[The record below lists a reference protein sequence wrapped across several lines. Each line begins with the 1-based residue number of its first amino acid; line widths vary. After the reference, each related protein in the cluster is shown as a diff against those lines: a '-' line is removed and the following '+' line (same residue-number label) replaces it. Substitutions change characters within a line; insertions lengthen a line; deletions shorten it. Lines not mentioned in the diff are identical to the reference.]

1 MNPTNHLHR
10 QQLIARSCVLGLAVG
25 LIMATAAPVAAQPYD
40 DATILALELDGPNGV
55 IIPDPNLIA
64 AIDAEL
70 SLIRAQIAQVADI
83 HVFPDW
89 APGELMVRMTSEALA
104 ELQAGTFTG
113 FDELFALYPVADLH
127 FFTIIP
133 WVLIT
138 FEDPLHPVN
147 LAPLFLAVDGVTYT
161 EANYTGGDG
170 DDITI
175 QALGSYVFKHGW
187 GDCPSGCT
195 FNHYWQVE
203 INDGVATVVDEWGD
217 DIPVSVQATTW
228 SELKA
233 GYR

>member
-147 LAPLFLAVDGVTYT
+147 LAPLFPTRISDVSSNSVFSTTSPSRLSDPTSSSTAGVIARQAALSTT
-161 EANYTGGDG
+161 TGRWRSTMAWRPWSMNG
-170 DDITI
+170 
-175 QALGSYVFKHGW
+175 
-187 GDCPSGCT
+187 
-195 FNHYWQVE
+195 
-203 INDGVATVVDEWGD
+203 
-217 DIPVSVQATTW
+217 ATTFQ
-228 SELKA
+228 SPSRRPPGA
-233 GYR
+233 N